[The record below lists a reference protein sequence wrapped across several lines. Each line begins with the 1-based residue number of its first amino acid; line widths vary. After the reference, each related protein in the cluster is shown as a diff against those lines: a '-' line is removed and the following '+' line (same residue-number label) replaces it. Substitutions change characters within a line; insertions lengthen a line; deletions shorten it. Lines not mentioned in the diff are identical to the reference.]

1 MTSDF
6 KKAFCYDDAGY
17 YQHEVS
23 VQVVDGEPLM
33 PPSVTF
39 SCPWGK
45 VTQDDTV
52 FYRFD
57 GKKWIAEKKPTCAA
71 ECVGL
76 VISHTTTTPHDEE
89 MRELIRRFAQEEGY
103 REKRGEDLSWAL
115 EKIPEKTAEEKLAE
129 AAEQARQK
137 RDRLIADTDFLLCA
151 DYPISAEDLE
161 AVKAYRQALRDVPQ
175 QEGFPFDVVWPELP
189 TILAE

>member
-45 VTQDDTV
+45 
-52 FYRFD
+52 
-57 GKKWIAEKKPTCAA
+57 
-71 ECVGL
+71 
-76 VISHTTTTPHDEE
+76 TTPSSTASTGKSG
-89 MRELIRRFAQEEGY
+89 LLRRSRRAQPSVS
-103 REKRGEDLSWAL
+103 DS
-115 EKIPEKTAEEKLAE
+115 
-129 AAEQARQK
+129 
-137 RDRLIADTDFLLCA
+137 
-151 DYPISAEDLE
+151 
-161 AVKAYRQALRDVPQ
+161 
-175 QEGFPFDVVWPELP
+175 
-189 TILAE
+189 